1 MFHRLIKTGV
11 IRTAKLANFCKL
23 LLTLSA
29 ASLILSAGAYSY
41 AQPASAPAAMQT
53 APKLPQ
59 PDDRYKAD
67 ILVIVAHPD
76 DDTGILNYITRASL
90 DEHKRIAVIFSTRG
104 NSGGNAAGMEQSKAM
119 ADEREMEARRS
130 LAASEIANVW
140 FLHGS
145 DTATQDVLHSLET
158 LGHGEAL
165 EEVVRLVRLTRP
177 EVILTWMPAYVAG
190 ENHGDHQ
197 ASSVVA
203 TEAFDL
209 AGDPTVFAEQI
220 NAPRRY
226 YDINNYGEGLH
237 PWQPKKLYFV
247 SDASHQEFLAHH
259 GPTYLASDLSK
270 SKGVSYASLNKK
282 AWALYATQIDPLLDY
297 YSNMPDY
304 LILGKSLVKIT
315 SPEADVWDG
324 IDATPIAYVA
334 PPGYHAEARPETSL
348 ELGGPWAFYRQ
359 FQKTHGVASALS
371 FVKPQTAF
379 SSNSSLWVPLLI
391 QNDTDQPRDLTLQS
405 SLPDGWTP
413 IKDTVYHVAA
423 HSSYPAQLFLTRT
436 VPLPPSA
443 AITQTPTSV
452 IPVTPTQDLHWT
464 LSEGGKAAGEASL
477 TVYLEYN
484 GVPQ

>member
-1 MFHRLIKTGV
+1 MHQVAPKLTTFSL
-11 IRTAKLANFCKL
+11 TAAIAIGLAAAAPS
-23 LLTLSA
+23 LTH
-29 ASLILSAGAYSY
+29 
-41 AQPASAPAAMQT
+41 AQDAQSSSNVLT
-53 APKLPQ
+53 APKLPK

-67 ILVIVAHPD
+67 ILLIVAHPD

-90 DEHKRIAVIFSTRG
+90 DEHKRVAVIFSTRG

-119 ADEREMEARRS
+119 SDEREMEARRS
-130 LAASEIANVW
+130 LATSGIDNVW
-140 FLHGS
+140 FLRGS

-165 EEVVRLVRLTRP
+165 EEAVRLVRLTRP
-177 EVILTWMPAYVAG
+177 EVIITWMPAYVAG

-209 AGDPTVFAEQI
+209 AGDPTFFPEEI

-237 PWQPKKLYFV
+237 PWQAKKLYYF

-259 GPTYLASDLSK
+259 GPTYLASDISK
-270 SKGVSYASLNKK
+270 SKGVSYGVLNKK
-282 AWALYATQIDPLLDY
+282 AWLLYATQIDPLLDY

-304 LILGKSLVKIT
+304 LILGKSHVKTT
-315 SPEADVWDG
+315 SLESDVWDG
-324 IDATPIAYVA
+324 IDDKPIGYKPAT
-334 PPGYHAEARPETSL
+334 GYRPEEHSSASL
-348 ELGGPWAFYRQ
+348 ELGGPWAFYKR
-359 FQKTHGVASALS
+359 FQIAHDVASSLS

-379 SSNSSLWVPLLI
+379 SANSALWVPLLI
-391 QNDTDQPRDLTLQS
+391 HNDTDQDKDLVLTS
-405 SLPDGWTP
+405 SLGDGWVP
-413 IKDTVYHVAA
+413 VKDTRYHVEA
-423 HSSYPAQLFLTRT
+423 HSTYPAQLFLART
-436 VPLPPSA
+436 SPLPPSA

-464 LSEGGKAAGEASL
+464 LSDQGKPAGDVHL

>member
-1 MFHRLIKTGV
+1 MKKIF
-11 IRTAKLANFCKL
+11 
-23 LLTLSA
+23 
-29 ASLILSAGAYSY
+29 SAGI
-41 AQPASAPAAMQT
+41 AATVLAMAAAGHTQTQT
-53 APKLPQ
+53 APKLPAS
-59 PDDRYKAD
+59 DDRYKAD
-67 ILVIVAHPD
+67 ILVVVAHPD
-76 DDTGILNYITRASL
+76 DDTGLLNYITRASL
-90 DEHKRIAVIFSTRG
+90 DEHKRVAVIFSTRG

-119 ADEREMEARRS
+119 SDEREMEARRS
-130 LAASEIANVW
+130 LGASGIDNVW
-140 FLHGS
+140 FLHGT

-209 AGDPTVFAEQI
+209 AGDPTVFAEQV
-220 NAPRRY
+220 NAPKRY
-226 YDINNYGEGLH
+226 FDINNYGEGLH
-237 PWQPKKLYFV
+237 PWQVKKLYFV

-259 GPTYLASDLSK
+259 GPTYLASDISK
-270 SKGVSYASLNKK
+270 SRGVSYATLNKK
-282 AWALYATQIDPLLDY
+282 AWELYATQIDPLLDY
-297 YSNMPDY
+297 YANMPDH
-304 LILGKSLVKIT
+304 LVLAKSLVRIT

-324 IDATPIAYVA
+324 IYARPIPYVP
-334 PPGYHAEARPETSL
+334 PPGYHVDARSSVGL
-348 ELGGPWAFYRQ
+348 ELGGPWAFYKQ
-359 FQKTHGVASALS
+359 FQIAHGIAAALS

-391 QNDTDQPRDLTLQS
+391 HNDTDQARDLVLRS
-405 SLPDGWTP
+405 ALPEGWTP
-413 IKDTVYHVAA
+413 IADTLYHVGA
-423 HSSYPAQLFLTRT
+423 HSNYPAQLFLTRT

-464 LSEGGKAAGEASL
+464 LSESGKAAGEVSL

>member
-1 MFHRLIKTGV
+1 MKRI
-11 IRTAKLANFCKL
+11 
-23 LLTLSA
+23 LSA
-29 ASLILSAGAYSY
+29 AVTATILTLAVGAQ
-41 AQPASAPAAMQT
+41 AQTQT
-53 APKLPQ
+53 APNLPA

-67 ILVIVAHPD
+67 ILVVVAHPD
-76 DDTGILNYITRASL
+76 DDTGLLNYITRASL
-90 DEHKRIAVIFSTRG
+90 DEHKRVAVIFSTRG

-119 ADEREMEARRS
+119 SDEREMEARRS
-130 LAASEIANVW
+130 LAVSGIDNVW
-140 FLHGS
+140 FLHGT

-209 AGDPTVFAEQI
+209 AGDPTVFAEQV
-220 NAPRRY
+220 NAPKRY
-226 YDINNYGEGLH
+226 FDINNYGEGLH
-237 PWQPKKLYFV
+237 PWQVKKLYFV

-259 GPTYLASDLSK
+259 GPTYLASDISK
-270 SKGVSYASLNKK
+270 ARGVSYGVLNKK
-282 AWALYATQIDPLLDY
+282 AWELYATQIDPLLDY
-297 YSNMPDY
+297 YANMPDH
-304 LILGKSLVKIT
+304 LILAKSHVEIT

-324 IDATPIAYVA
+324 IHATPIAYVP
-334 PPGYHAEARPETSL
+334 PPGYHPEAPSAVSL
-348 ELGGPWAFYRQ
+348 ELGGPWAFYKQ
-359 FQKTHGVASALS
+359 FQKAHGIASALS

-391 QNDTDQPRDLTLQS
+391 HNDTDQPRDLVLRS
-405 SLPDGWTP
+405 LLPDGWTP
-413 IKDTVYHVAA
+413 IADTLYHVAA
-423 HSSYPAQLFLTRT
+423 HSNYPAQLFLTRT
-436 VPLPPSA
+436 TPLPPSA

-464 LSEGGKAAGEASL
+464 LTDRTKPAGDVSL

>member
-1 MFHRLIKTGV
+1 MK
-11 IRTAKLANFCKL
+11 KLSSFQRSAMT
-23 LLTLSA
+23 LTIVAMVFGTLPGLVLQGQSAQPSA
-29 ASLILSAGAYSY
+29 AV
-41 AQPASAPAAMQT
+41 QT
-53 APKLPQ
+53 APKLPK

-67 ILVIVAHPD
+67 ILVVVAHPD

-90 DEHKRIAVIFSTRG
+90 DEHKRVAVIFSTRG
-104 NSGGNAAGMEQSKAM
+104 NAGGNAAGMEQSKVM

-130 LAASEIANVW
+130 LAASGIDNVW
-140 FLHGS
+140 FLHGT

-165 EEVVRLVRLTRP
+165 DEVVRLVRLTRP
-177 EVILTWMPAYVAG
+177 EVMITWMPAYVAG

-197 ASSVVA
+197 ASAVVA

-209 AGDPTVFAEQI
+209 AGDPTVFAEQVD
-220 NAPRRY
+220 APRRY

-237 PWQPKKLYFV
+237 PWQVKKLYFF

-259 GPTYLASDLSK
+259 GPTYLASDISK
-270 SKGVSYASLNKK
+270 SKGVSYAVLNKK
-282 AWALYATQIDPLLDY
+282 AWELYATQIDPLLEY
-297 YSNMPDY
+297 YANMPDH
-304 LILGKSLVKIT
+304 LILAKSLVKTT

-324 IDATPIAYVA
+324 IEAAPIAYVA
-334 PPGYHAEARPETSL
+334 PPGYHAETRPATSL
-348 ELGGPWAFYRQ
+348 ELGGPWAFYKQ
-359 FQKTHGVASALS
+359 FQPAHGIASALS

-391 QNDTDQPRDLTLQS
+391 HNDTDQPRDLLLKS

-413 IKDTVYHVAA
+413 IKDTLYHLEA

-436 VPLPPSA
+436 APLPPSA

-452 IPVTPTQDLHWT
+452 IPVTPTQNLRWT
-464 LSEGGKAAGEASL
+464 LSEGGNPAGEASL

>member
-1 MFHRLIKTGV
+1 MFHVSTKAKDFHRIFSASFAAMGL
-11 IRTAKLANFCKL
+11 TAAAA
-23 LLTLSA
+23 LSPA
-29 ASLILSAGAYSY
+29 LYPVLSH
-41 AQPASAPAAMQT
+41 AQTPAMQT
-53 APKLPQ
+53 APQLPR

-67 ILVIVAHPD
+67 ILLIVAHPD

-90 DEHKRIAVIFSTRG
+90 DEHKRVAVIFSTRG

-119 ADEREMEARRS
+119 SDEREMEARRS
-130 LAASEIANVW
+130 LAISGIDNVW
-140 FLHGS
+140 FLHGT

-165 EEVVRLVRLTRP
+165 DEVVRLVRLTRP

-209 AGDPTVFAEQI
+209 AGDATAFGEQI

-237 PWQPKKLYFV
+237 PWQVKKLYYF
-247 SDASHQEFLAHH
+247 SDASHQDFLAHH
-259 GPTYLASDLSK
+259 GPTYLASDISK
-270 SKGVSYASLNKK
+270 SKGVSYATLNKK
-282 AWALYATQIDPLLDY
+282 AWLLYATQIDPLLDY

-304 LILGKSLVKIT
+304 LILAKSLVKIT

-324 IDATPIAYVA
+324 IDATPIAYVP
-334 PPGYHAEARPETSL
+334 PPGYHPDAHPVTSL
-348 ELGGPWAFYRQ
+348 ELGGPWAFYKQ
-359 FQKTHGVASALS
+359 FQMAHGIASALS

-391 QNDTDQPRDLTLQS
+391 HNDTDQARDLVLHS
-405 SLPDGWTP
+405 ALGEGWTP
-413 IKDTVYHVAA
+413 IKDTLYHVEA

-436 VPLPPSA
+436 APLPPSA
-443 AITQTPTSV
+443 AITQTVSSV
-452 IPVTPTQDLHWT
+452 IPVTPTQNLLWT
-464 LSEGGKAAGEASL
+464 LSEGGKPIGGDVNL